1 MAHALSDEEAGR
13 QILGIFIRNKV
24 QASGT
29 LRRIH
34 FFDVRDGDFQR
45 GINRAVA
52 NRWITVHHR
61 DRYRYILTDEGY
73 AAGRQIGAPVSRRAG
88 LEFPPR
94 SPTGTSGSGFGDC
107 LAGPCAAAHAR
118 VARPAVRWCTMA

>member
-52 NRWITVHHR
+52 NKWITVHHR
-61 DRYRYILTDEGY
+61 DRYRYILTEEGY
-73 AAGRQIGAPVSRRAG
+73 AAGRQVGAPVAAAARLVPASPKELG
-88 LEFPPR
+88 DR
-94 SPTGTSGSGFGDC
+94 SPSLPPCVAPSRA
-107 LAGPCAAAHAR
+107 AGAP
-118 VARPAVRWCTMA
+118 

>member
-34 FFDVRDGDFQR
+34 FFDIRDGDFQR
-45 GINRAVA
+45 VA
-52 NRWITVHHR
+52 IHHSHPRWPQRIALENAALRQQLTIFKREQPRPRLRHR
-61 DRYRYILTDEGY
+61 DRLFWIALMKIWKQWRTALVVYNPL
-73 AAGRQIGAPVSRRAG
+73 
-88 LEFPPR
+88 L
-94 SPTGTSGSGFGDC
+94 
-107 LAGPCAAAHAR
+107 L
-118 VARPAVRWCTMA
+118 

>member
-1 MAHALSDEEAGR
+1 MPQALSDDEAGR

-52 NRWITVHHR
+52 NNWIAVHHR
-61 DRYRYILTDEGY
+61 DRYRYILTDVGY
-73 AAGRQIGAPVSRRAG
+73 AAGRAADALMQAELPARA
-88 LEFPPR
+88 E
-94 SPTGTSGSGFGDC
+94 
-107 LAGPCAAAHAR
+107 AAIK
-118 VARPAVRWCTMA
+118 TKG

>member
-1 MAHALSDEEAGR
+1 MAQSLSDEEAGR

-45 GINRAVA
+45 GINSAVA
-52 NRWITVHHR
+52 RRWITVHHR
-61 DRYRYILTDEGY
+61 DRYRYILPDEGY
-73 AAGRQIGAPVSRRAG
+73 AAGRQVGAPA
-88 LEFPPR
+88 
-94 SPTGTSGSGFGDC
+94 
-107 LAGPCAAAHAR
+107 
-118 VARPAVRWCTMA
+118 PAEQG

>member
-1 MAHALSDEEAGR
+1 MVAAARQCSSSIISAFRRADFPMAHALSDDEAGR

-52 NRWITVHHR
+52 NKWITVHHR

-73 AAGRQIGAPVSRRAG
+73 AAGRQTGAPVS
-88 LEFPPR
+88 
-94 SPTGTSGSGFGDC
+94 
-107 LAGPCAAAHAR
+107 LAAQG
-118 VARPAVRWCTMA
+118 

>member
-52 NRWITVHHR
+52 NKWITVHHR
-61 DRYRYILTDEGY
+61 DRYRYILTEEGY
-73 AAGRQIGAPVSRRAG
+73 TAGCQIGAPV
-88 LEFPPR
+88 
-94 SPTGTSGSGFGDC
+94 
-107 LAGPCAAAHAR
+107 AAAQG
-118 VARPAVRWCTMA
+118 

>member
-1 MAHALSDEEAGR
+1 MPQSLSEEEAGR
-13 QILGIFIRNKV
+13 QILGIFVRNKV
-24 QASGT
+24 QASGV

-52 NRWITVHHR
+52 NKWITVHHR

-73 AAGRQIGAPVSRRAG
+73 AAGRLTGAPI
-88 LEFPPR
+88 
-94 SPTGTSGSGFGDC
+94 
-107 LAGPCAAAHAR
+107 
-118 VARPAVRWCTMA
+118 PATAQG

>member
-1 MAHALSDEEAGR
+1 MPVPPTDEEVGR
-13 QILGIFIRNKV
+13 QILGIFMRYRIPPH
-24 QASGT
+24 GM
-29 LRRIH
+29 LRRNN

-73 AAGRQIGAPVSRRAG
+73 AASRQVGAPAS
-88 LEFPPR
+88 
-94 SPTGTSGSGFGDC
+94 
-107 LAGPCAAAHAR
+107 
-118 VARPAVRWCTMA
+118 VAQG

>member
-13 QILGIFIRNKV
+13 QILGIFVRNKV

-45 GINRAVA
+45 GINRAVV
-52 NRWITVHHR
+52 NKWIAVHHR

-73 AAGRQIGAPVSRRAG
+73 DAGRQIGAPV
-88 LEFPPR
+88 
-94 SPTGTSGSGFGDC
+94 
-107 LAGPCAAAHAR
+107 
-118 VARPAVRWCTMA
+118 PATAQG